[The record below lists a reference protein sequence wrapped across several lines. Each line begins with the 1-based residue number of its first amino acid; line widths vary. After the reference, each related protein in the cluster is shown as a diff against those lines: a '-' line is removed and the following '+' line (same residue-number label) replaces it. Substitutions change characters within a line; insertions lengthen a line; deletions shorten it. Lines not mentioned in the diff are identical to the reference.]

1 MKKSLAFVLLMTA
14 CGPDEALV
22 AEKAELE
29 VKLAD
34 SKKSIARLER
44 ETRTQEKRMAKLEQE
59 LKKLKKEKTYRRL
72 GIKPEAELHAVLQT
86 SLGDIRCKLWPN
98 IAPKTVL
105 NFVEL
110 AEGHRA
116 WTDPETSKEVR
127 RPLYNGTIFHRVIPE
142 FMIQGGDPLG
152 TGAGGPGYEF
162 EDELSPEVRFEHPG
176 ALAMANQGP
185 ATNGSQFFVA
195 EGTPE
200 HLNGKHTIFGQCA
213 ESMDV
218 VRSIARVP
226 RDKRDRPKRE
236 VVLQRVRILRP
247 EKGR

>member
-1 MKKSLAFVLLMTA
+1 MKKSLALLLLTA
-14 CGPDEALV
+14 CGPDEALLS
-22 AEKAELE
+22 EKAELE

-44 ETRTQEKRMAKLEQE
+44 EARSQEKRMAKLEQE
-59 LKKLKKEKTYRRL
+59 LKKLKRERTYRRL
-72 GIKPEAELHAVLQT
+72 GVEPDGELHAVLQT
-86 SLGDIRCKLWPN
+86 SLGDIRCKLWPHV
-98 IAPKTVL
+98 APLTVL

-110 AEGHRA
+110 AEGHRS
-116 WTDPETSKEVR
+116 WTDPKTEKEVR

-152 TGAGGPGYEF
+152 TGTGGPGYEF
-162 EDELSPEVRFEHPG
+162 EDEVSPEVRFERPG
-176 ALAMANQGP
+176 ALAMANHGP

-213 ESMDV
+213 ESLDV
-218 VRSIARVP
+218 VKSIARVP

-236 VVLQRVRILRP
+236 VVLRRVRIQRSD
-247 EKGR
+247 KTRR